1 MWKIDSGSGTGARA
15 AARSLV
21 RTLTRVQARNAGSM
35 DFRRKRSGVVVV
47 VLLVMIVVVV
57 KAGVTCRNSFC
68 RDLEGVSRRL
78 Y

>member
-1 MWKIDSGSGTGARA
+1 MENRLWRWTGARA

-21 RTLTRVQARNAGSM
+21 RTLTRVQARAAGSM

-47 VLLVMIVVVV
+47 VLLVVIVVV

-78 Y
+78 YR

>member
-21 RTLTRVQARNAGSM
+21 RTLTRVQARDAGSM

-47 VLLVMIVVVV
+47 VLLVVIVVV

>member
-15 AARSLV
+15 ATRSLV
-21 RTLTRVQARNAGSM
+21 RTLTRVQARDAGSM

-47 VLLVMIVVVV
+47 VLLVVIVVV